1 MMISIAGR
9 EINEVAD
16 PAEALLKRAHER
28 KVRPLCLCRKPPPQL
43 QIAHIGEHY
52 FVKRLPRDAGAHA
65 LHCERF
71 EIPLSLSGKVAS
83 AGKSIIDDQ
92 RNDGVEIKLAVA
104 LQPRKARRAGDD
116 RRASLEHGQGRPFP
130 AQPVRPPQLPLG
142 RGQPLRVGAAIQG
155 TPFLGCR
162 VDRLNAAL
170 PGKSSKTFG
179 YEHIAYIPAAF
190 DASHP
195 DVNGRARL
203 AKTHRAIADRHRMV
217 FIGEFKELT
226 QGKFGPILKLKHID
240 CAITVADYLKRRML
254 SRFRA
259 EFALCDAKAHV
270 RLIACCLVDFNKAGY
285 PTLAEIGFL
294 TVSPEWLPFSS
305 EAEAMLIQA
314 LVGTERSFTKT
325 LRYDLRD
332 DAVIASADAQGRQSG
347 GHSAVSGRRI
357 ERRRLAAGASGLI
370 SDAGVGSGTFLSRC
384 RPCRKRG
391 HGRVGQSL
399 FRKEPRSPP
408 RRVRPRRKRSSSH
421 SHFPRTAARRFFA
434 RLVGRRRGWTAVAG
448 AAGQRQVPSCA
459 ASFVTALSIQGW
471 QGHPFGACRPELG
484 NGQGQDQLLGDD
496 VLDST
501 LRVSGVV
508 GGAGSGLSRA

>member
-9 EINEVAD
+9 EIEED
-16 PAEALLKRAHER
+16 DEQAEALLMSAHE
-28 KVRPLCLCRKPPPQL
+28 KKIRPLCLCRKPNPQL

-65 LHCERF
+65 LICERF
-71 EIPLSLSGKVAS
+71 EVPLSLSGKVAS

-104 LQPRKARRAGDD
+104 LQPGKRVAPASTVAPASNTVKAAPSRLSLFGLLNYLWEEAGLCQWGPQFKGRRFWGVV
-116 RRASLEHGQGRPFP
+116 SNQ
-130 AQPVRPPQLPLG
+130 
-142 RGQPLRVGAAIQG
+142 
-155 TPFLGCR
+155 
-162 VDRLNAAL
+162 LNAAL

-203 AKTHRAIADRHRMV
+203 AKTHRAIADRHRMI

-240 CAITVADYLKRRML
+240 CAVTVAEELKRRML

-285 PTLAEIGFL
+285 PALAEIGFL

-305 EAEAMLIQA
+305 EAEAMLIQT
-314 LVGTERSFTKT
+314 LVDSDRSFTKT
-325 LRYDLRD
+325 LRYDLPD
-332 DAVIASADAQGRQSG
+332 HAVIACA
-347 GHSAVSGRRI
+347 
-357 ERRRLAAGASGLI
+357 LLK
-370 SDAGVGSGTFLSRC
+370 DAGPEGVALFLDDGSSGDALRQALQDCPMQTWVWNILEPMPPLPKARSRANG
-384 RPCRKRG
+384 PKSVSQG
-391 HGRVGQSL
+391 AAASA
-399 FRKEPRSPP
+399 P
-408 RRVRPRRKRSSSH
+408 SSS
-421 SHFPRTAARRFFA
+421 
-434 RLVGRRRGWTAVAG
+434 
-448 AAGQRQVPSCA
+448 PS
-459 ASFVTALSIQGW
+459 
-471 QGHPFGACRPELG
+471 P
-484 NGQGQDQLLGDD
+484 
-496 VLDST
+496 
-501 LRVSGVV
+501 
-508 GGAGSGLSRA
+508 